1 MSSRKKKVPSYGLH
15 KPTGQARILVGGK
28 SIYLGKHG
36 SNESYEAY
44 ARWVAKLAI
53 EPEPAVALRLTSP
66 DVLHELTINELLVRY
81 LRYADGY
88 YRWKGER
95 TREYSSMVEAIRPLR
110 RLYGRTFVADFGPK
124 ALAVVRQAFID
135 HGYVRRSINRH
146 IGRIRRI
153 FAWAVSEELIPAAIS
168 HGLTTVKGLRY
179 GRSAA
184 PESTPTET
192 VAQAD
197 IDAVLPFVAPQV
209 AAMVQVQLHAA
220 MRPAEVTIMRPC
232 DIDRSNPEL
241 WIYRPHS
248 HKSEWL
254 ERPREVY
261 LGPRCQDVLKPYLER
276 ADDAYLFTPIEAE
289 QQRHERRADQRDPD
303 RKTKIYPC
311 ELRQREKR
319 KKAAAARRRR
329 RELQDHY
336 SVDSY
341 RRAIEYGIAQSRK
354 AGVELVDWTPRQLR
368 HTMATRVRDDLGLEA
383 AQVICGHAR
392 CDVTQVY
399 AKRNRRLGLEVAGK
413 LG

>member
-1 MSSRKKKVPSYGLH
+1 MSRRGKKVPSYGLH
-15 KPTGQARILVGGK
+15 KPSGQARIIVRGT

-36 SNESYEAY
+36 SPESHEAY
-44 ARWVAKLAI
+44 ARWVTKLSA
-53 EPEPAVALRLTSP
+53 ETPPEPVRLTHP
-66 DVLHELTINELLVRY
+66 DRLHELTINELLVRY
-81 LRYADGY
+81 LQYADGY

-110 RLYGRTFVADFGPK
+110 RLYGTTVVAEFGPK
-124 ALAVVRQAFID
+124 SLSLVRQALID
-135 HGYVRRSINRH
+135 HGLVRRSINRH

-179 GRSAA
+179 GRSNAA
-184 PESTPTET
+184 ESTPTQT

-209 AAMVQVQLHAA
+209 AAMIQVQLHAA
-220 MRPAEVTIMRPC
+220 MRPAEVTIMRPL
-232 DIDRSNPEL
+232 DIDRSDPEL

-261 LGPRCQDVLKPYLER
+261 LGPQCQEALQPFLNR
-276 ADDAYLFTPIEAE
+276 APAAYCFSPLEAE
-289 QQRHERRADQRDPD
+289 QLRHDQRAEERDPN

-319 KKAAAARRRR
+319 KQAAARRTAKRPKG
-329 RELQDHY
+329 EHY
-336 SVDSY
+336 TVNSY
-341 RRAIEYGIAQSRK
+341 RRAVEYGISHAREQGIEIK
-354 AGVELVDWTPRQLR
+354 DWCPRQLR
-368 HTMATRVRDDLGLEA
+368 HTKATLVRDQLGLEA

-399 AKRNRRLGLEVAGK
+399 AARNRKLGVEVAKRLG
-413 LG
+413 